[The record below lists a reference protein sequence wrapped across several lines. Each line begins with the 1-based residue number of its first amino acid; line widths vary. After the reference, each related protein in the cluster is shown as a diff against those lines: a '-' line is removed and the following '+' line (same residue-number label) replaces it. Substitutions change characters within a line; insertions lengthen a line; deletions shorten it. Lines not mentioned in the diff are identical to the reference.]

1 MVVNVNGYYD
11 ALDAMLHATIKAGFA
26 REKTLKLYY
35 LADGPQAALQI
46 LEGRLN
52 A

>member
-1 MVVNVNGYYD
+1 VNGYYN
-11 ALDAMLHATIKAGFA
+11 ALDAMVHAMIEKGFA
-26 REKTLKLYY
+26 REKILKLYY
-35 LADGPQAALQI
+35 LADGPEAALQI